1 MRKDGWTYWTTGL
14 PDNSQAFQD
23 LQRLA
28 DELGVTKAEATRLL
42 LIAYSKASRGQWSQ
56 LWGFSMAPVITSP
69 HLVQNRSEEHTS
81 ELQSHSDLVCRLLL
95 EKKNKLE
102 HTRCTAVTVNI
113 G

>member
-14 PDNSQAFQD
+14 PDNSEAFQD

-42 LIAYSKASRGQWSQ
+42 LIAYSMASRGEWSQ

-69 HLVQNRSEEHTS
+69 HLVQNGKVDSIEVQQRRRRSAAAAAAVALDLEE
-81 ELQSHSDLVCRLLL
+81 
-95 EKKNKLE
+95 
-102 HTRCTAVTVNI
+102 
-113 G
+113 

>member
-14 PDNSQAFQD
+14 PDDSEAFQD

-42 LIAYSKASRGQWSQ
+42 LIAYSKASRGEWSQ

-69 HLVQNRSEEHTS
+69 HLVQNGKADIIEVQQRRRRSAAAAAAIA
-81 ELQSHSDLVCRLLL
+81 LDL
-95 EKKNKLE
+95 ED
-102 HTRCTAVTVNI
+102 
-113 G
+113 

>member
-14 PDNSQAFQD
+14 PDDSEAFQD

-42 LIAYSKASRGQWSQ
+42 LIAYSKASRGEWSQ

-69 HLVQNRSEEHTS
+69 HLVQNGKGDIRSI
-81 ELQSHSDLVCRLLL
+81 ELQQRRRRSAAAAAVALDL
-95 EKKNKLE
+95 EE
-102 HTRCTAVTVNI
+102 
-113 G
+113 

>member
-14 PDNSQAFQD
+14 PDNSEAFGD

-69 HLVQNRSEEHTS
+69 HLVQNGKGDIRSI
-81 ELQSHSDLVCRLLL
+81 ELQQRRRRSVAAAAVALDL
-95 EKKNKLE
+95 EE
-102 HTRCTAVTVNI
+102 
-113 G
+113 

>member
-14 PDNSQAFQD
+14 PDDSEAFQD

-42 LIAYSKASRGQWSQ
+42 LIAYSKASRGEWSQ

-69 HLVQNRSEEHTS
+69 YLVGGQNGRAADIRNI
-81 ELQSHSDLVCRLLL
+81 ELQQRRRRSAAAAAVALDL
-95 EKKNKLE
+95 EE
-102 HTRCTAVTVNI
+102 
-113 G
+113 

>member
-14 PDNSQAFQD
+14 PDASEAFQD

-42 LIAYSKASRGQWSQ
+42 LIAYSKASRGEWSQ

-69 HLVQNRSEEHTS
+69 YLVQNGKGYIMIT
-81 ELQSHSDLVCRLLL
+81 ELQHRRLRSAAAAAVALYL
-95 EKKNKLE
+95 EE
-102 HTRCTAVTVNI
+102 
-113 G
+113 

>member
-42 LIAYSKASRGQWSQ
+42 LIAYSKARRGEWSQ
-56 LWGFSMAPVITSP
+56 LWGFSMATVITSP
-69 HLVQNRSEEHTS
+69 HLVQNGKGDIRSI
-81 ELQSHSDLVCRLLL
+81 ELQQRRRRSAAAATVALDL
-95 EKKNKLE
+95 EE
-102 HTRCTAVTVNI
+102 
-113 G
+113 

>member
-69 HLVQNRSEEHTS
+69 HLVQNGKGDIRSI
-81 ELQSHSDLVCRLLL
+81 ELQQRRRRSVAAAAVALDL
-95 EKKNKLE
+95 EE
-102 HTRCTAVTVNI
+102 
-113 G
+113 